1 MDFTVYPRELKASEW
16 KTQKGIVA
24 KLLKKPTGITELLER
39 CERAH
44 DAWLVSCR
52 QYLSQELHLTTQDIR
67 GHELS
72 AFTTLLGKVQQ
83 LTKEKASEWEQSR
96 IIPQKARE
104 YVRNISQAAYR
115 FRTMVDVDMS
125 RLQAEGARHGL
136 S

>member
-1 MDFTVYPRELKASEW
+1 MNFTDYPRELKASEW

-39 CERAH
+39 CEQAH
-44 DAWLVSCR
+44 DALLTSCR

-72 AFTTLLGKVQQ
+72 ALTGLLGKVQQ
-83 LTKEKASEWEQSR
+83 LTKDTASEWERSR
-96 IIPQKARE
+96 VIPQKSRE
-104 YVRNISQAAYR
+104 YVRNISQAAFR
-115 FRTMVDVDMS
+115 FRTTVDVDMS
-125 RLQAEGARHGL
+125 RLQAEGHRHGL